1 MSVNPAPLFALPAY
15 ERGLPGC
22 EDAPSQTA
30 GLLFHVQ
37 MVLFEGE
44 GSAPL
49 PGEVFCPVQM
59 AEDACPRRELGQ
71 TCAAREGSG
80 GSSSPWQL
88 WQPGI
93 CSPTELG
100 VQQSNP

>member
-1 MSVNPAPLFALPAY
+1 MSKWCRLKEKALLHSLARCSL
-15 ERGLPGC
+15 RGAML
-22 EDAPSQTA
+22 
-30 GLLFHVQ
+30 
-37 MVLFEGE
+37 
-44 GSAPL
+44 
-49 PGEVFCPVQM
+49 CPVQM

-71 TCAAREGSG
+71 TCAVRGGSG

-100 VQQSNP
+100 VQQWNL